1 LEHDA
6 AKQAGISGNPWL
18 LTAIPMMDF
27 FILVWNAVV
36 LGTGISPGVP
46 TLQALSWF
54 DIETPYDTLTTQ
66 ILANMILQDF
76 RR

>member
-6 AKQAGISGNPWL
+6 AKQAGLQGNPWL
-18 LTAIPMMDF
+18 LTATSLMDF
-27 FILVWNAVV
+27 LILVRNAVV
-36 LGTGISPGVP
+36 LGSGFSNGVP

>member
-6 AKQAGISGNPWL
+6 AKAAGISGNPWL
-18 LTAIPMMDF
+18 LTATPLMDF
-27 FILVWNAVV
+27 LILVRNAVV
-36 LGTGISPGVP
+36 LGLGFSSVP
-46 TLQALSWF
+46 TLAALSWF

>member
-1 LEHDA
+1 LEHEA
-6 AKQAGISGNPWL
+6 AKQAGISGDPRQ
-18 LTAIPMMDF
+18 LTACPLMRF
-27 FILVWNAVV
+27 LVLVRNAVV
-36 LGTGISPGVP
+36 LGSVSPGVP

-76 RR
+76 RK

>member
-6 AKQAGISGNPWL
+6 AKQAGVHGNPWL
-18 LTAIPMMDF
+18 LTATPLMDF
-27 FILVWNAVV
+27 LILVRNAVA
-36 LGTGISPGVP
+36 LGFVSPGVS